1 MILVGL
7 GDVVLY
13 GAAVV
18 IEEVNHTASLLF
30 AADIENNC
38 CVSHYII
45 FNSLYVSSLNIVG
58 DGTLK
63 IYLLAQNLPI
73 N

>member
-7 GDVVLY
+7 GDVVLH

-38 CVSHYII
+38 CVSHYI
-45 FNSLYVSSLNIVG
+45 NSLYVNPLNIVG